1 MNLSN
6 PEITDLSTP
15 EVNRS
20 LFLFLYERRQ
30 SLGLSKGDLER
41 KLSKSGRNVNTY
53 FSNEGKD
60 FPKTITADMYKRL
73 LEAVD
78 SNDEDFK
85 IFHENRIVTMKNDKE
100 EKEKPTATSFN

>member
-1 MNLSN
+1 
-6 PEITDLSTP
+6 
-15 EVNRS
+15 
-20 LFLFLYERRQ
+20 
-30 SLGLSKGDLER
+30 
-41 KLSKSGRNVNTY
+41 
-53 FSNEGKD
+53 
-60 FPKTITADMYKRL
+60 MYKRL